1 MYRNGPARKPSEGC
15 LGQNRRLARRD
26 GVEAKRG
33 LIDTLGRRSNGH
45 LRESFEKS
53 V

>member
-1 MYRNGPARKPSEGC
+1 MLRNGPVQEPYEGC
-15 LGQNRRLARRD
+15 FGQNRRLARRD

-33 LIDTLGRRSNGH
+33 LIDTLGRRSNDH
-45 LRESFEKS
+45 LRELFEKS

>member
-1 MYRNGPARKPSEGC
+1 MYRNGPAQEPYEGC

-26 GVEAKRG
+26 RVEAKRG
-33 LIDTLGRRSNGH
+33 PIDTLGRRSGNH
-45 LRESFEKS
+45 LRELPEKS

>member
-1 MYRNGPARKPSEGC
+1 MHRNGPARKPYEGC
-15 LGQNRRLARRD
+15 LGQNRWLARRD

-33 LIDTLGRRSNGH
+33 PIDTLGRRSGNH
-45 LRESFEKS
+45 LRESLEKS